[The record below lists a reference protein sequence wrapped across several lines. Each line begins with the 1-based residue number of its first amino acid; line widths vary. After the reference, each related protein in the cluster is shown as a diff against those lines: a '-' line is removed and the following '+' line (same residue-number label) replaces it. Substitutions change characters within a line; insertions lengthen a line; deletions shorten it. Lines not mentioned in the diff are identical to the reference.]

1 MAKAI
6 TATNTVNTMRTKRT
20 LLPAWWMAIL
30 VMFLLAFGLPPMAA
44 RFVALSGDSIHLDIL
59 EGRKVSEADLSL
71 LEASRRRVVAWFPT
85 NEYYNDLALAA
96 FDRGARLPLSNA
108 APYYR
113 EAAAWQV
120 KALAVSPA
128 DPYGWYR
135 LSYFQY
141 VMDGGP
147 SAAAAKTWRQSMI
160 TAPYE
165 PRLTIPRLQMGMSLG
180 GFVGAEMRGYILR
193 LARAAWLEEPERLIG
208 LAVRGNYLSVVEEAL
223 SDDPEAVA
231 KFRAKVKEETGGA

>member
-1 MAKAI
+1 
-6 TATNTVNTMRTKRT
+6 MRTKSFT
-20 LLPAWWMAIL
+20 VPAWWMAVL
-30 VMFLLAFGLPPMAA
+30 VMLLLAFGLPPMAA
-44 RFVALSGDSIHLDIL
+44 RFIALSGDPIHMDIL

-96 FDRGARLPLSNA
+96 FDRGARLPASNA
-108 APYYR
+108 ASYYR

-180 GFVGAEMRGYILR
+180 TYVGPEMRGYILR
-193 LARAAWLEEPERLIG
+193 LARAAWREEPERLIG
-208 LAVRGNYLSVVEEAL
+208 LASRGTYLSIVEEAL
-223 SDDPEAVA
+223 GDNADELA
-231 KFRAKVKEETGGA
+231 KFRAKVKEETGNGT